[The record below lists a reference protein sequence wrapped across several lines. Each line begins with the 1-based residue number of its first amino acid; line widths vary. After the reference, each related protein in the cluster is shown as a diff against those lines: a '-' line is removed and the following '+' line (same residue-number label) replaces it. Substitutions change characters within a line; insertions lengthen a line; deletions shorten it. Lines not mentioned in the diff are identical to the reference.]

1 MKTKLTDKDIV
12 RRFNRF
18 LEENQFYAEVIL
30 ERNNPDFDYDKLLK
44 LHWDYLKE
52 IQDPTKIWWDLK

>member
-1 MKTKLTDKDIV
+1 MKLTNEDIV

-18 LEENQFYAEVIL
+18 LEENQFYAEVRL
-30 ERNNPDFDYDKLLK
+30 EMKDPDFDYKKLLA

-52 IQDPTKIWWDLK
+52 IQDPTKTWWDIK